1 MQWNFFYADP
11 RVRPEIKL
19 FSQAKHK
26 LFFLL
31 RMLLQTITGV
41 IKSERFKVAYRKI
54 QYKIS
59 RLLSDDF
66 QLR

>member
-41 IKSERFKVAYRKI
+41 IKSERFEVAYRKI
-54 QYKIS
+54 Q
-59 RLLSDDF
+59 
-66 QLR
+66 